1 MFFVMNSPKSAGKRI
16 AGQSDEAGRGNFEKI
31 GASGP
36 PLP

>member
-1 MFFVMNSPKSAGKRI
+1 MKNPSPKSAGKRI
-16 AGQSDEAGRGNFEKI
+16 AGQADEAGRESFEKI